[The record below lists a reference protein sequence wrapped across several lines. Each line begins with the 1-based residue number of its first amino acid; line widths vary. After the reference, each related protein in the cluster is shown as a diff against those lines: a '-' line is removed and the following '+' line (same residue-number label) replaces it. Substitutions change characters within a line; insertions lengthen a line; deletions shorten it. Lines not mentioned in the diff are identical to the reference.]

1 MRKLFTVIA
10 ILMAGAGFAQP
21 TKDTILQFYFDHNQF
36 TPRAGEWEKL
46 RTLQLAG
53 KTTEVLYIKG
63 FTDTTGSESYNLA
76 LSRKRARI
84 VADTLQKSL
93 YLADSIPIDFFGETK
108 AQKDIDNAGNRRVE
122 VGFRVIFPAVVTTI
136 VAPADTAKAV
146 VEVLALEK
154 VYFVPDMPVIEQT
167 SVWYVQ
173 EMARLLK
180 NKQGFSFEV
189 QGHVNC
195 PHSFEEDKAYMEKM
209 YQLSVQ
215 RAKTVYDIL
224 VENGVP
230 AAQLSYKGM
239 SNTQMLFPNPRS
251 DDERRRNMRVEVVV
265 KQ

>member
-1 MRKLFTVIA
+1 MRKLLIA
-10 ILMAGAGFAQP
+10 FGILLAGAGFAQS
-21 TKDTILQFYFDHNQF
+21 TRDTILQFYFDHNRF
-36 TPRAGEWEKL
+36 TPRAGEWERL
-46 RTLQLAG
+46 RTLLLAG

-63 FTDTTGSESYNLA
+63 FTDTTGTESYNLV

-108 AQKDIDNAGNRRVE
+108 AQKEIDNAGNRRVE
-122 VGFRVIFPAVVTTI
+122 VGFRVTFPAAAIAV
-136 VAPADTAKAV
+136 VAPADTAKTV

-167 SVWYVQ
+167 SIWYVQ
-173 EMARLLK
+173 QMAKQLK
-180 NKQGFSFEV
+180 NRPGFSFEV

-195 PHSFEEDKAYMEKM
+195 PHSFESDKAYMEKM

-215 RAKTVYDIL
+215 RAKAVYDIL

-239 SNTQMLFPNPRS
+239 SNTQMLFPNPGS